1 MKILVLVM
9 LVTAVWVVLATV
21 FGRCGG
27 RPAWLR
33 RARGV
38 VLGGAGPQ
46 RSLYPRARAAV
57 LPSTRPLRP
66 AVFSAHRLKRGKIPG
81 PLIALV
87 CAGKAPGGP
96 GGDAMKFLLIILSAM
111 ILVAP
116 AGITSAADDSKV
128 KAATQQVETG
138 AKKIGDGQVGTGV
151 EETAKGIG
159 HTVAE
164 GAKYTGEKFKESG
177 KAAEPQAKSSWTS
190 FKESA
195 NSFGHSVKNFFTNL
209 FN

>member
-1 MKILVLVM
+1 VKILVLVM
-9 LVTAVWVVLATV
+9 LVTAVWVVVAAV

-27 RPAWLR
+27 RPAAGGR
-33 RARGV
+33 GSAAREAWFWEALGRNARFTGV
-38 VLGGAGPQ
+38 PGLLSP
-46 RSLYPRARAAV
+46 SHPLARFGS
-57 LPSTRPLRP
+57 PS
-66 AVFSAHRLKRGKIPG
+66 SRLTAG

-87 CAGKAPGGP
+87 CQGKAPGGP
-96 GGDAMKFLLIILSAM
+96 GGSLMKFLLVILSAL
-111 ILVAP
+111 ILLAP

-177 KAAEPQAKSSWTS
+177 KAAEPQAKSSWAS